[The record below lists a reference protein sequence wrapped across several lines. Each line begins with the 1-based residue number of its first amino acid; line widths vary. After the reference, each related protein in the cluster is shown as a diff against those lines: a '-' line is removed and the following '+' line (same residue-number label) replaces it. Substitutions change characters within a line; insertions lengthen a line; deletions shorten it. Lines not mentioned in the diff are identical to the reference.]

1 MKKRFYLL
9 GMLLSGGVALA
20 QQDAEGRVGIN
31 TDAPEAS
38 LDISRNEELLRKN
51 STQPQGVSFPNFST
65 EERSKFENPKVGTM
79 IFNTDK
85 QCLEMYFGLK
95 GGRAHW
101 DCIPNATSAQ
111 SQNVAIV
118 PAGFEGVYVAGVPFT
133 GANKVK
139 FELQNNGFSPISNVN
154 FARAVSLQNGGA
166 SIGIK
171 GGENKSISLQAGSK
185 TTLSY
190 TLTGTPEEGVLMAN
204 FNHLGLTADQQAQ
217 VGLGSASVA
226 NKDNYTVSLYYQ
238 PTNTVVPGKINNGAE
253 KVTIKIPYTNGKGS
267 YNAVNINNIRT
278 APGQNNDVNNLS
290 LSIPAGNFGV
300 QGELTATISVD
311 GDGEYLVKQMAPGE
325 QYTIATFPI
334 DMNGTRYDVVLK
346 GIGGIPDRCFGKT
359 TLECVGYGA
368 NVKEH
373 EFIYV
378 PIEGPDGRTWLNN
391 NLGAEYARVGS
402 PYFNPVQQAT
412 SKTDWKAYGSLF
424 QWQRNPD
431 GHELINWS
439 SSTSGTPKYTGT
451 GSISNWWTNAG
462 THNFI
467 GYNERYY
474 SWVNSSLYSDSSKWN
489 LWQTNG
495 STNPCPSGYHVPTHT
510 ELMALHKA
518 VTGKSND
525 VNVIWNSEMW
535 DEFGLR
541 LPAAGSRYNNF
552 GAIEETSTLGDY
564 WSSDGRKDLGVWSIY
579 FKRNM
584 SFAGNSGD
592 RAHGHSVRCLKD

>member
-1 MKKRFYLL
+1 MKRSFYLL

-31 TDAPEAS
+31 TSNPVAS
-38 LDISRNEELLRKN
+38 LDISRNEALLKDAE
-51 STQPQGVSFPNFST
+51 TQKQAQGVSFPNFST
-65 EERSKFENPKVGTM
+65 EERSKFENVAVGTM

-278 APGQNNDVNNLS
+278 APGQGGDVNNLS

-300 QGELTATISVD
+300 KGELTATIKVE

-325 QYTIATFPI
+325 QYVIATFPI

-391 NLGAEYARVGS
+391 NLGAEYANINS
-402 PYFNPVQQAT
+402 PHFNPAQGAK
-412 SKTDWKAYGSLF
+412 SLTDENAYGSLF
-424 QWQRNPD
+424 QWGRKPD
-431 GHELINWS
+431 GHELMNWKTS
-439 SSTSGTPKYTGT
+439 THGTPANPSLQWKSDSQLKSFEDPCPAGYHTPTTDELRALHLAVTGTLYLIDDPKFIVSNGLNLTVAGYRSYTVAVRSGSTGRYMSRSEHSGIERTHCRLGFSTSGKRQKRIVGQN
-451 GSISNWWTNAG
+451 I
-462 THNFI
+462 I
-467 GYNERYY
+467 LI
-474 SWVNSSLYSDSSKWN
+474 NS
-489 LWQTNG
+489 
-495 STNPCPSGYHVPTHT
+495 
-510 ELMALHKA
+510 
-518 VTGKSND
+518 
-525 VNVIWNSEMW
+525 
-535 DEFGLR
+535 
-541 LPAAGSRYNNF
+541 
-552 GAIEETSTLGDY
+552 
-564 WSSDGRKDLGVWSIY
+564 
-579 FKRNM
+579 
-584 SFAGNSGD
+584 
-592 RAHGHSVRCLKD
+592 

>member
-1 MKKRFYLL
+1 MKRSFYLL
-9 GMLLSGGVALA
+9 GMLLAGGVALA

-31 TDAPEAS
+31 TDSPQAT
-38 LDISRNEELLRKN
+38 LDIAELSNLP

-65 EERSKFENPKVGTM
+65 EERAKFENPKVGTM

-101 DCIPNATSAQ
+101 DCIPNATSTQ

-118 PAGFEGVYVAGVPFT
+118 PAGFEGTYIAGVAMNR
-133 GANKVK
+133 ANKVK

-154 FARAVSLQNGGA
+154 FSTAVNITNGGDVQVA
-166 SIGIK
+166 SGQ
-171 GGENKSISLQAGSK
+171 NSSVSLQAGAK

-190 TLTGTPEEGVLMAN
+190 TLTGTPQEGVLMAN
-204 FNHLGLTADQQAQ
+204 FNHLGLTADQQTS
-217 VGLGSASVA
+217 VGLGNATIA
-226 NKDNYTVSLYYQ
+226 NKEHYVVSLYYK
-238 PTNTVVPGKINNGAE
+238 PTNTTIHGKINNGAE

-412 SKTDWKAYGSLF
+412 DKLDYKAYGSNF
-424 QWQRNPD
+424 NWGRKPD
-431 GHELINWS
+431 GHELWIY
-439 SSTSGTPKYTGT
+439 TSDYFRDMNRKY
-451 GSISNWWTNAG
+451 
-462 THNFI
+462 
-467 GYNERYY
+467 EYY
-474 SWVNSSLYSDSSKWN
+474 SIPWKDRRTFN
-489 LWQTNG
+489 
-495 STNPCPSGYHVPTHT
+495 NPCPEGWRLPS
-510 ELMALHKA
+510 ALEWKNLVDA
-518 VTGKSND
+518 SV
-525 VNVIWNSEMW
+525 
-535 DEFGLR
+535 GLR
-541 LPAAGSRYNNF
+541 ALKRPTIAPLFIPTPHWTENGSLLF
-552 GAIEETSTLGDY
+552 SGDIKY
-564 WSSDGRKDLGVWSIY
+564 WTNEGLRQNYYAK
-579 FKRNM
+579 
-584 SFAGNSGD
+584 AGNWGYSIESYDTVVEISQYGYP
-592 RAHGHSVRCLKD
+592 VRCTKDN

>member
-9 GMLLSGGVALA
+9 GMLLAGGVALA

-31 TDAPEAS
+31 TPDPQAT
-38 LDISRNEELLRKN
+38 LDIAELDNLPE
-51 STQPQGVSFPNFST
+51 TQPQGVSFPNFST
-65 EERSKFENPKVGTM
+65 EQRAKFENPKVGTM

-95 GGRAHW
+95 AGRAHW
-101 DCIPNATSAQ
+101 DCIPNATSTQ

-118 PAGFEGVYVAGVPFT
+118 PAGFEGTYIAGVAMNR
-133 GANKVK
+133 ANKVK

-154 FARAVSLQNGGA
+154 FSTAVNITNGGDVQVA
-166 SIGIK
+166 SGQ
-171 GGENKSISLQAGSK
+171 NSSVSLQAGAK

-190 TLTGTPEEGVLMAN
+190 TLTGTPQEGVLMAN
-204 FNHLGLTADQQAQ
+204 FNHLGLTADQQTS
-217 VGLGSASVA
+217 VGLGNATIA
-226 NKDNYTVSLYYQ
+226 NKEHYVVSLYYK
-238 PTNTVVPGKINNGAE
+238 PTNTTIHGKINNGAE

-346 GIGGIPDRCFGKT
+346 GIEGIPDRCFGKT

-391 NLGAEYARVGS
+391 NLGADYANVNS
-402 PYFNPVQQAT
+402 PHFNPTQQAT
-412 SKTDWKAYGSLF
+412 SKTDYKAYGSMF
-424 QWQRNPD
+424 QWQRKPD
-431 GHELINWS
+431 GHELYTW
-439 SSTSGTPKYTGT
+439 TSGTSAPTPKYSGT
-451 GSISNWWTNAG
+451 HARVNSWTNPN
-462 THNFI
+462 TNQFI
-467 GYNERYY
+467 IPSSGSTW
-474 SWVNSSLYSDSSKWN
+474 SWNYTGQGPWD
-489 LWQTNG
+489 LWQSGKSN
-495 STNPCPSGYHVPTHT
+495 NPCPQGYHVPTKEEWQT
-510 ELMALHKA
+510 LHQA
-518 VTGKSND
+518 IAGSTSSVSN
-525 VNVIWNSEMW
+525 NKMWSETS
-535 DEFGLR
+535 LS
-541 LPAAGSRYNNF
+541 LPASGYRSYDASFSTQGSY
-552 GAIEETSTLGDY
+552 GDY
-564 WSSDGRKDLGVWSIY
+564 WSSSQNDSKNAWNVNFNS
-579 FKRNM
+579 
-584 SFAGNSGD
+584 GNSNPSND
-592 RAHGHSVRCLKD
+592 RDQADGFSVRCLKD

>member
-1 MKKRFYLL
+1 
-9 GMLLSGGVALA
+9 
-20 QQDAEGRVGIN
+20 
-31 TDAPEAS
+31 
-38 LDISRNEELLRKN
+38 
-51 STQPQGVSFPNFST
+51 
-65 EERSKFENPKVGTM
+65 
-79 IFNTDK
+79 
-85 QCLEMYFGLK
+85 
-95 GGRAHW
+95 
-101 DCIPNATSAQ
+101 
-111 SQNVAIV
+111 
-118 PAGFEGVYVAGVPFT
+118 
-133 GANKVK
+133 
-139 FELQNNGFSPISNVN
+139 QNNGFSPISNVN
-154 FARAVSLQNGGA
+154 FASAVSLQNGGA

-204 FNHLGLTADQQAQ
+204 FNHLGLTADLQTQ

-278 APGQNNDVNNLS
+278 APGQNGDVNDLS

-300 QGELTATISVD
+300 KGELTATIKVE

-402 PYFNPVQQAT
+402 PYFNPMKQAE
-412 SKTDWKAYGSLF
+412 SSNDWKAYGSLF
-424 QWQRNPD
+424 QWQRKPD
-431 GHELINWS
+431 GHELYIWN
-439 SSTSGTPKYTGT
+439 SGENQPMPKYERKHYYE
-451 GSISNWWTNAG
+451 SRDFNSWDANTNE
-462 THNFI
+462 FI
-467 GYNERYY
+467 GGSDAFPNWNRLNEPR
-474 SWVNSSLYSDSSKWN
+474 D
-489 LWQTNG
+489 LWTQGKNN
-495 STNPCPSGYHVPTHT
+495 NPCPNGYHVPSDAEFTNLKRKIMGE
-510 ELMALHKA
+510 ELNIEN
-518 VTGKSND
+518 TRNKSLAF
-525 VNVIWNSEMW
+525 NSVLKFPGDKGYFSQNGSW
-535 DEFGLR
+535 HRYPFQGTTYWTSDYRIRNKIDNNLPGVDYTSGPASAFTLR
-541 LPAAGSRYNNF
+541 C
-552 GAIEETSTLGDY
+552 I
-564 WSSDGRKDLGVWSIY
+564 KD
-579 FKRNM
+579 N
-584 SFAGNSGD
+584 
-592 RAHGHSVRCLKD
+592 

>member
-31 TDAPEAS
+31 TSNPVAS
-38 LDISRNEELLRKN
+38 LDISRNEALLKDAE
-51 STQPQGVSFPNFST
+51 TQKQAQGVSFPNFST
-65 EERSKFENPKVGTM
+65 EERSKFENVAVGTM

-133 GANKVK
+133 DANKVK

-154 FARAVSLQNGGA
+154 FASAVSISN
-166 SIGIK
+166 K
-171 GGENKSISLQAGSK
+171 GGVSVSSGQNSNVSLQAGGK

-190 TLTGTPEEGVLMAN
+190 TLTGTPQEGALVAN
-204 FNHLGLTADQQAQ
+204 FNHLGLTADQQTQ

-278 APGQNNDVNNLS
+278 APGQGGDVNDLS

-300 QGELTATISVD
+300 KGELTATIKVE

-325 QYTIATFPI
+325 SYDIATFPI
-334 DMNGTRYDVVLK
+334 DMNGTHYNVVLK

-391 NLGAEYARVGS
+391 NLGADYANVNS
-402 PYFNPVQQAT
+402 PHFNPTQQAT
-412 SKTDWKAYGSLF
+412 SKTDYKAYGSMF
-424 QWQRNPD
+424 QWGREAN
-431 GHELINWS
+431 GHELVDWT
-439 SSTSGTPKYTGT
+439 SSTSGRVVHSNLSWSRDMSSSLTTYHDPCPQGYHTPTEQELRNLHKTIVGKSLS
-451 GSISNWWTNAG
+451 GA
-462 THNFI
+462 
-467 GYNERYY
+467 
-474 SWVNSSLYSDSSKWN
+474 NSSNSDK
-489 LWQTNG
+489 
-495 STNPCPSGYHVPTHT
+495 
-510 ELMALHKA
+510 
-518 VTGKSND
+518 
-525 VNVIWNSEMW
+525 MW
-535 DEFGLR
+535 KERKLN
-541 LPAAGSRYNNF
+541 LPAAGYRYY
-552 GAIEETSTLGDY
+552 TSGSQFRYTGGNGSY
-564 WSSDGRKDLGVWSIY
+564 WSSTQYGSNSAWELRFYSSDSYMNDIY
-579 FKRNM
+579 R
-584 SFAGNSGD
+584 SFGQP
-592 RAHGHSVRCLKD
+592 VRCLKD

>member
-1 MKKRFYLL
+1 
-9 GMLLSGGVALA
+9 
-20 QQDAEGRVGIN
+20 
-31 TDAPEAS
+31 
-38 LDISRNEELLRKN
+38 
-51 STQPQGVSFPNFST
+51 
-65 EERSKFENPKVGTM
+65 PKVGTM

-95 GGRAHW
+95 GGRPHW

-118 PAGFEGVYVAGVPFT
+118 PAGFEGTYIAGIAMNS
-133 GANKVK
+133 ANKVK

-154 FARAVSLQNGGA
+154 FASAVSLQNGGA

-171 GGENKSISLQAGSK
+171 GGENESISLQAGSK

-204 FNHLGLTADQQAQ
+204 FNHLGLTADQQIQ

-226 NKDNYTVSLYYQ
+226 NKDNYTVSMYYQ
-238 PTNTVVPGKINNGAE
+238 PTNTTIQGKINNGAE
-253 KVTIKIPYTNGKGS
+253 KVTIKIPYTGGKGS
-267 YNAVNINNIRT
+267 YNAVNINNIKT
-278 APGQNNDVNNLS
+278 AAGQNGDVNNLS

-402 PYFNPVQQAT
+402 QYFNPVQQAT

-439 SSTSGTPKYTGT
+439 GSTSGTPKYTGT
-451 GSISNWWTNAG
+451 GSLSNSWTNAG
-462 THNFI
+462 TNKFI
-467 GYNERYY
+467 PHIGTYY
-474 SWVNSSLYSDSSKWN
+474 SWVASSLHSNSSKWN
-489 LWQTNG
+489 LWQTKG
-495 STNPCPSGYHVPTHT
+495 STNPCPSGYHVPTQT
-510 ELMALHKA
+510 EQMRLDTAIKGVSDGMG
-518 VTGKSND
+518 TGSD
-525 VNVIWNSEMW
+525 SGVWTATR
-535 DEFGLR
+535 LR
-541 LPAAGSRYNNF
+541 LPSCGSREYDYARLTAT
-552 GAIEETSTLGDY
+552 GRRGDY
-564 WSSDGRKDLGVWSIY
+564 WSSTKGSRFASDGMYAFVTADLYTANMFTYEMEGMAIRCVKD
-579 FKRNM
+579 
-584 SFAGNSGD
+584 
-592 RAHGHSVRCLKD
+592 

>member
-1 MKKRFYLL
+1 
-9 GMLLSGGVALA
+9 
-20 QQDAEGRVGIN
+20 
-31 TDAPEAS
+31 
-38 LDISRNEELLRKN
+38 
-51 STQPQGVSFPNFST
+51 
-65 EERSKFENPKVGTM
+65 SKFENVAVGTM

-278 APGQNNDVNNLS
+278 APGQGGDVNNLS

-300 QGELTATISVD
+300 KGELTATIKVE

-325 QYTIATFPI
+325 QYVIATFPI

-391 NLGAEYARVGS
+391 NLGAEYANINS
-402 PYFNPVQQAT
+402 PHFNPAQGAK
-412 SKTDWKAYGSLF
+412 SLTDENAYGSLF
-424 QWQRNPD
+424 QWGRKPD
-431 GHELINWS
+431 GHELMNWKT
-439 SSTSGTPKYTGT
+439 STHGTPA
-451 GSISNWWTNAG
+451 NP
-462 THNFI
+462 
-467 GYNERYY
+467 
-474 SWVNSSLYSDSSKWN
+474 SLQWKSDSQLKSFED
-489 LWQTNG
+489 
-495 STNPCPSGYHVPTHT
+495 PCPAGYHTPTT
-510 ELMALHKA
+510 DELRALHLA
-518 VTGKSND
+518 VTGTLYLIDDPKFIVSNGLNLTVAGYRSYTVAVRSGRTGHYMSRSEHSWD
-525 VNVIWNSEMW
+525 RTYALSFRILDEWEAPEKNSW
-535 DEFGLR
+535 SKHHTNKQL
-541 LPAAGSRYNNF
+541 GS
-552 GAIEETSTLGDY
+552 
-564 WSSDGRKDLGVWSIY
+564 
-579 FKRNM
+579 
-584 SFAGNSGD
+584 
-592 RAHGHSVRCLKD
+592 SVRCLKD